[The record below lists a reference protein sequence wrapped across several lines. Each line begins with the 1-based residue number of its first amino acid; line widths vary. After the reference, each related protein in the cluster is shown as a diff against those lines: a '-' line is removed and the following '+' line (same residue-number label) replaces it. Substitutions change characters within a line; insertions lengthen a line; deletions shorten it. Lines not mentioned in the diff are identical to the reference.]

1 MCRPSTK
8 DGRAREEVSF
18 SWKRGNSAFEKKEET
33 KTFSAV
39 TKFCGFMEQVSVRIC
54 CEDTEVAAVA

>member
-18 SWKRGNSAFEKKEET
+18 SWKRGNSAFEKKR
-33 KTFSAV
+33 KKQKLFQLLLS
-39 TKFCGFMEQVSVRIC
+39 SV
-54 CEDTEVAAVA
+54 VLWSKYQ